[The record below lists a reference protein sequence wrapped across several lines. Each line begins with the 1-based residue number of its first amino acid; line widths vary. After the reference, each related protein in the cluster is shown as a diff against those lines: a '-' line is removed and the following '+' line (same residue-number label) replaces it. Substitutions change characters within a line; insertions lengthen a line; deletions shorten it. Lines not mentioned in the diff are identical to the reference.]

1 MEKVL
6 QDLRD
11 AKQQIINFTDG
22 RHYRVVEAITTA
34 EQYIKDQNDKLDQ
47 YRKALIANVL
57 QHYCPDWDG
66 KERLYCYAEGAGERA
81 FAALG
86 INDGDDPDHWR
97 KELYPCLREE
107 NSQET

>member
-1 MEKVL
+1 MKKVL
-6 QDLRD
+6 QDLHD
-11 AKQQIINFTDG
+11 AKQQILNFTDG

-66 KERLYCYAEGAGERA
+66 KERLYCYAEGAGERSPCDFCRRRAWPGLSSSA
-81 FAALG
+81 FAHG
-86 INDGDDPDHWR
+86 
-97 KELYPCLREE
+97 
-107 NSQET
+107 T